1 MRCRHSC
8 LNFHKRQLD
17 PPSSTSKEYALRK
30 SDNSRI
36 YEPAVKMPPCLYI
49 CCHFEIS
56 DDQHGSPAR
65 PKSTSKAIQ
74 DGRRISRRHSTNRE
88 RHSPRERQRES
99 PRADRQRYHSRH
111 RSHSSSR
118 NYHRYQQPNTTT
130 NTSTQETT
138 TQELQDQPPANQII
152 AVRKRIE
159 KEDTRHSLNLSNLQ
173 NQVTTEHARH
183 STRTKGFRSRLI
195 DLSTAHRE
203 TLRSS
208 SPKKLPVGNE
218 VVVANGNKQGYIA
231 KWLEGLKSM
240 SSFSGL
246 RESTSDGMSSVEVVA
261 AKDAKGKGKGIR
273 IVSDGVEEG
282 GV

>member
-1 MRCRHSC
+1 
-8 LNFHKRQLD
+8 
-17 PPSSTSKEYALRK
+17 
-30 SDNSRI
+30 
-36 YEPAVKMPPCLYI
+36 MPPCLYI

-65 PKSTSKAIQ
+65 PKSTSKTIQ
-74 DGRRISRRHSTNRE
+74 EGRRISHRHSTNRE
-88 RHSPRERQRES
+88 RPSARERQRES
-99 PRADRQRYHSRH
+99 PRADRRHHSRR

-130 NTSTQETT
+130 TITTQETT
-138 TQELQDQPPANQII
+138 TQEPQDQPPANQII
-152 AVRKRIE
+152 ALRKRIE

-183 STRTKGFRSRLI
+183 FTHTKGFRSRLI

-203 TLRSS
+203 NLRIS
-208 SPKKLPVGNE
+208 SPNKPQNQHHTNGNE
-218 VVVANGNKQGYIA
+218 VIVANGNNKQGYIA

-282 GV
+282 DGVEGGV

>member
-111 RSHSSSR
+111 RSHSSSVCILQSTDIYTFVLMYPSR
-118 NYHRYQQPNTTT
+118 ETIIVISNPILPPTLLHRKPQHKNFKTNLQQTKSSLSANVSKRKILATPS
-130 NTSTQETT
+130 TSPTSKTKSPQNMLGT
-138 TQELQDQPPANQII
+138 PPA
-152 AVRKRIE
+152 
-159 KEDTRHSLNLSNLQ
+159 L
-173 NQVTTEHARH
+173 
-183 STRTKGFRSRLI
+183 KGFAL
-195 DLSTAHRE
+195 
-203 TLRSS
+203 
-208 SPKKLPVGNE
+208 V
-218 VVVANGNKQGYIA
+218 
-231 KWLEGLKSM
+231 
-240 SSFSGL
+240 
-246 RESTSDGMSSVEVVA
+246 
-261 AKDAKGKGKGIR
+261 
-273 IVSDGVEEG
+273 
-282 GV
+282 